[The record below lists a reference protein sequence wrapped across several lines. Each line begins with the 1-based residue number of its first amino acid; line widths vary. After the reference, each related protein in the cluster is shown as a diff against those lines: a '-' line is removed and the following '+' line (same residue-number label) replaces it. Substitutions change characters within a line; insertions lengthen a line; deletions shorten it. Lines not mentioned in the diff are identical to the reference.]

1 MSFMEFG
8 ERNLDIVS
16 FGEPTLFF
24 LFAPLQEGNSVNQA
38 ALNATISHF
47 QKQNMEALL
56 IAQTLCMRYLVPESN
71 TYQCGILNKVT
82 SDHVFFI
89 MPNEWN
95 AATIVMGDN
104 ASLIPVADLI
114 NFFLESNFDGYLA
127 LSDRRCAPFIK
138 DQGLYTVCIAVKIDD
153 QDDHLK
159 KFVSLADLEGGNS
172 SLAGTVQS
180 KSSPNPTPAKKRFSL
195 FGKKK

>member
-1 MSFMEFG
+1 MSFMEFD

-16 FGEPTLFF
+16 LGEPTLFF

-47 QKQNMEALL
+47 QKQSMEALL

-71 TYQCGILNKVT
+71 TYQCGIINKVT

-95 AATIVMGDN
+95 APTIIMGDN
-104 ASLIPVADLI
+104 ASLIPVADFI

-127 LSDRRCAPFIK
+127 LSDRKGAPFIK
-138 DQGLYTVCIAVKIDD
+138 DQGLYTVSIAVKIDD
-153 QDDHLK
+153 QDEHLL
-159 KFVSLADLEGGNS
+159 KFVSLAQLEES
-172 SLAGTVQS
+172 VSIPDFLSQLIHSAPPV
-180 KSSPNPTPAKKRFSL
+180 AEKKRFSL

>member
-1 MSFMEFG
+1 MSFMEFD

-71 TYQCGILNKVT
+71 TYQCGIINKVT

-95 AATIVMGDN
+95 APTIIMGDN

-127 LSDRRCAPFIK
+127 LSDRKGAPFIK
-138 DQGLYTVCIAVKIDD
+138 DEGLYTVCIAVKIDD
-153 QDDHLK
+153 QDEHLL
-159 KFVSLADLEGGNS
+159 KFVSLAQLEES
-172 SLAGTVQS
+172 VSIPDFLSQLIHSAPPV
-180 KSSPNPTPAKKRFSL
+180 AEKKRFSL

>member
-24 LFAPLQEGNSVNQA
+24 LFAPLQEGDSVNQA

-95 AATIVMGDN
+95 APTIIMGDN
-104 ASLIPVADLI
+104 ASLIPAADLI

-127 LSDRRCAPFIK
+127 LSDRKGAPFIK
-138 DQGLYTVCIAVKIDD
+138 DEGLYTVCIAVKIDD
-153 QDDHLK
+153 QDEHLL
-159 KFVSLADLEGGNS
+159 KFVSLAQLEES
-172 SLAGTVQS
+172 VSIPDFLSQLIHSAPPV
-180 KSSPNPTPAKKRFSL
+180 AEKKRFSL